1 MLEKSPFLQGVTMKA
16 VAFVSLREEKEQNP
30 EPSGPQVFTRFLLF
44 NSWMGKLPNLS
55 EFQHMHV

>member
-1 MLEKSPFLQGVTMKA
+1 MKI

-30 EPSGPQVFTRFLLF
+30 ESSGSQVFTRFLLF
-44 NSWMGKLPNLS
+44 NSWLGKLPNLS